1 MQGQK
6 RAAANARP
14 PSLRH
19 DIAFAHKKRTRGEES
34 GKLRARRKRHGAD
47 RRGRFEGLPA
57 GLLRDG
63 RVSGFPRRLPT
74 RPRLSVRADWSCAA
88 SHSGSASTQRSRA
101 SMPPKPASNMKGWAV
116 SKSLFK
122 QWRLLLPAR
131 KLDVNLIGWILKA
144 LLRIQDRNLAQFADI
159 SVCILSAMSSIPK
172 TFCSLASSMTDAST
186 WGTIRAMVS
195 NCSHSVSAPMS
206 SSSRRQLTAI
216 FSTCFFFNI
225 PNLFSPP
232 MDKAVRGG
240 FRAEGTSER
249 YGAIEATS

>member
-1 MQGQK
+1 M
-6 RAAANARP
+6 ARIDVDDLGGLTCWDTAGWP
-14 PSLRH
+14 
-19 DIAFAHKKRTRGEES
+19 
-34 GKLRARRKRHGAD
+34 
-47 RRGRFEGLPA
+47 RF
-57 GLLRDG
+57 
-63 RVSGFPRRLPT
+63 RVSPRRLPT
-74 RPRLSVRADWSCAA
+74 RPRSSVRADRSCAA
-88 SHSGSASTQRSRA
+88 SHSGSASSQRISRFDA
-101 SMPPKPASNMKGWAV
+101 AQTGLSHERRWLYRNHFSSSSDCFCQRV
-116 SKSLFK
+116 SS
-122 QWRLLLPAR
+122 
-131 KLDVNLIGWILKA
+131 DVNLIGWILRA

-186 WGTIRAMVS
+186 WGIIRAMVS

-216 FSTCFFFNI
+216 FSTCFFFSI

-240 FRAEGTSER
+240 FRAEGASER